1 MEDSVELARELKSG
15 RTYLVGM
22 SSDIEYTATN
32 ALLAMRERDD
42 GDPCVRLAH
51 DGLAVDIELD

>member
-1 MEDSVELARELKSG
+1 
-15 RTYLVGM
+15 M